1 MPQDKT
7 TEWYVAEKEA
17 LEAESE
23 AALVGET
30 ASDPRVAAL
39 FIHARQLRER
49 ADMLLA
55 VMRAETRGATPV
67 LPEEARDDARHDV
80 HAPRP
85 LLPGDVVR
93 VKNSGTPMIV
103 RLITKGHRTVHC
115 AWIDRGVPMLGPF
128 QEPTLERVQDI
139 PPL

>member
-7 TEWYVAEKEA
+7 MEWYVAEKEA

-30 ASDPRVAAL
+30 APDPRVAAL

-49 ADMLLA
+49 ADVLLA
-55 VMRAETRGATPV
+55 TMRAETRGAAPAV
-67 LPEEARDDARHDV
+67 VVDDVRDGCRDAN
-80 HAPRP
+80 APRP

-93 VKNSGTPMIV
+93 VKNSSTPMIV
-103 RLITKGHRTVHC
+103 RLITRGHRTVHC
-115 AWIDRGVPMLGPF
+115 AW
-128 QEPTLERVQDI
+128 
-139 PPL
+139 

>member
-23 AALVGET
+23 AALVGE
-30 ASDPRVAAL
+30 AAPDPRIAAL

-55 VMRAETRGATPV
+55 AMRAETRAATPV
-67 LPEEARDDARHDV
+67 MVEEACDDARRDV

-93 VKNSGTPMIV
+93 VKNSGTPM
-103 RLITKGHRTVHC
+103 
-115 AWIDRGVPMLGPF
+115 
-128 QEPTLERVQDI
+128 
-139 PPL
+139 

>member
-1 MPQDKT
+1 M
-7 TEWYVAEKEA
+7 EWYVAEKEA
-17 LEAESE
+17 LEAETE

-55 VMRAETRGATPV
+55 AMRAETRAATPV
-67 LPEEARDDARHDV
+67 IVTVDVEAHDDARRDG

-93 VKNSGTPMIV
+93 VKNSATPMIV